1 MKKKIALIT
10 GITGQDGSYLAEF
23 LLNKNYFVHGI
34 KRKSSS
40 FNTERIDHIYESKF
54 YKRNFKLH
62 YGDMTDATSI
72 YNIIKKVKPNEVYN
86 LAAQSHDATSFEM
99 PDYTSNVNSLGAL
112 RVLEAIRRLNL
123 SKFTKFYQASSS
135 ELFGKIQ
142 EKKQSEKTPFYPLS
156 PYAVSKLYAYWITKN
171 YRESFGIYS
180 CNGILF
186 NHESPRRGETFVTRK
201 ITLTLNKIIYGIEKC
216 LYLGNLYSLR
226 DWGHARDYAEMQWK
240 IMQQRKPDDY
250 VVATEKQYSV
260 KYFVEECLKYLGIK
274 IIWRGIGL
282 NEKGIIKKFDKKKY
296 PKLKNGQ
303 IIIRV
308 SKKYLRPLDVKNLVG
323 NAKKARL
330 KLGWKSKTNIK
341 SLIKEMMESDH
352 KIISNFFL
360 KQSD

>member
-40 FNTERIDHIYESKF
+40 FNTQRIDHIYENKI
-54 YKRNFKLH
+54 YKKRFKLH
-62 YGDMTDATSI
+62 YGDMTDALSI
-72 YNIIKKVKPNEVYN
+72 FNLIKKIKPDEVYN
-86 LAAQSHDATSFEM
+86 LAAQSHVATSFEI
-99 PDYTSNVNSLGAL
+99 PDYTSNVNALGTL
-112 RVLEAIRRLNL
+112 RVLEAIRKLNL
-123 SKFTKFYQASSS
+123 SKKTKFYQASSS

-156 PYAVSKLYAYWITKN
+156 PYAVSKLFAYWITKN
-171 YRESFGIYS
+171 YRESFGIYA

-201 ITLTLNKIIYGIEKC
+201 ITLGLNKIVLGIENC

-226 DWGHARDYAEMQWK
+226 DWGHAKDYAEMQWK
-240 IMQQRKPDDY
+240 ILQPKKPDDY

-260 KYFVEECLKYLGIK
+260 KYFVEECLRYLGIK
-274 IIWRGIGL
+274 VLWKGRGL
-282 NEKGIIKKFDKKKY
+282 NEKAIVKYFDKKKY
-296 PKLKNGQ
+296 VKLKNGQ

-308 SKKYLRPLDVKNLVG
+308 NKRYMRPLDVKNLIG
-323 NAKKARL
+323 DAKKARI
-330 KLGWKSKTNIK
+330 KLGWKSKTGIK
-341 SLIKEMMESDH
+341 TLIKEMMQEDFKTVYKS
-352 KIISNFFL
+352 L
-360 KQSD
+360 

>member
-23 LLNKNYFVHGI
+23 LLKKNYIVHGI

-40 FNTERIDHIYESKF
+40 FNTERIDHIYDNVAFINK
-54 YKRNFKLH
+54 FKLH
-62 YGDMTDATSI
+62 YGDMTDANSI
-72 YNIIKKVKPNEVYN
+72 YNIIKRIMPDEIYN
-86 LAAQSHDATSFEM
+86 LAAQSHVATSFEL
-99 PDYTSNVNSLGAL
+99 PDYTSNVNALGPL
-112 RVLEAIRRLNL
+112 RVLEAIRKLNL
-123 SKFTKFYQASSS
+123 KKKTKFYQASSS

-142 EKKQSEKTPFYPLS
+142 EAKQSEKTPFYPLS

-171 YRESFGIYS
+171 YRESFGIYA

-201 ITLTLNKIIYGIEKC
+201 ITLALNKIVVGIDKC

-240 IMQQRKPDDY
+240 ILQQLKPDDY

-260 KYFVEECLKYLGIK
+260 KFFVEECLKYLGIK
-274 IIWRGIGL
+274 ISWHGSGL
-282 NEKGIIKKFDKKKY
+282 NEKAYIKNFDKEKY
-296 PKLKNGQ
+296 PKLKFGQ
-303 IIIRV
+303 TIVRID
-308 SKKYLRPLDVKNLVG
+308 KKYIRPLDVKNLVG
-323 NAKKARL
+323 NARKART

-341 SLIKEMMESDH
+341 NLIKEMMDSD
-352 KIISNFFL
+352 KIIVSKKF
-360 KQSD
+360 